1 MKDFDFEKV
10 QPIVSEIVYAKRYL
24 LFRRIVQTVAGLF
37 FGIGL
42 TVLYLLSDGQKI
54 LWEAVVIALL
64 GFTVGYLV
72 ILVCISFAQFLF
84 DDCGKE
90 YVNVNTD
97 YKTYYGFEYRKWYGL
112 FGKPLCTNDWR
123 GCDYLVTAKD
133 IGKSILQIV
142 DMRGKIFEIKNNQ
155 LIIKSA

>member
-54 LWEAVVIALL
+54 LWEAVVIALPGL
-64 GFTVGYLV
+64 PSFFLTTV
-72 ILVCISFAQFLF
+72 
-84 DDCGKE
+84 E
-90 YVNVNTD
+90 
-97 YKTYYGFEYRKWYGL
+97 
-112 FGKPLCTNDWR
+112 
-123 GCDYLVTAKD
+123 
-133 IGKSILQIV
+133 KS
-142 DMRGKIFEIKNNQ
+142 M
-155 LIIKSA
+155 